1 LHPPGSGIVILS
13 KKCNIGDK
21 SNILALISL
30 ILITSKLSI
39 LKFDESKNKVSSIK
53 SCVTHKDHIIS
64 SIVTTS
70 HIRGTFLKNTFHLIS
85 TEAASNGKQAFFDQL
100 IFILHDNFFHQFTI
114 NIGQII
120 NN

>member
-30 ILITSKLSI
+30 ILCAKKLSKLK
-39 LKFDESKNKVSSIK
+39 LLESKNKVSSTN
-53 SCVTHKDHIIS
+53 SYVTHNDPIIS
-64 SIVTTS
+64 SIVITS

-85 TEAASNGKQAFFDQL
+85 TEAASSGKQAFFDQL
-100 IFILHDNFFHQFTI
+100 IFTVQDNFFHQFTI
-114 NIGQII
+114 NIGK
-120 NN
+120 